1 MRARMSFSV
10 KAYFFDH
17 PLTVTKETAK
27 EAFAT
32 AIEWQVVEKFT
43 HISIS
48 DGGKSYSIAEF
59 ASILSDL
66 S

>member
-1 MRARMSFSV
+1 MPFSV

-17 PLTVTKETAK
+17 PLTVMNKETAK

>member
-1 MRARMSFSV
+1 MPFSV

-32 AIEWQVVEKFT
+32 AIEWQVVEKFNDV
-43 HISIS
+43 SIN

-59 ASILSDL
+59 ASLLSDSL
-66 S
+66 DQS